1 MSESSRIKEMLRSPK
16 AMLQFQLTGQL
27 PSLPPREKPSPL
39 AALLLSLSQR
49 ELLLVRNLMVGP
61 DLGYQGQRT
70 FANGA
75 QALNWVYTKHA
86 SQHTPADSW
95 RNRRF
100 EQLSKPISLEQL
112 LKQCSPPPP
121 LDQFRKR

>member
-1 MSESSRIKEMLRSPK
+1 MSESSRINAMLRSPK

-39 AALLLSLSQR
+39 AALLLSLSPR
-49 ELLLVRNLMVGP
+49 ELLQVRNLKVGP

-75 QALNWVYTKHA
+75 QALNWVYPKHA
-86 SQHTPADSW
+86 PQHTPADSW

-100 EQLSKPISLEQL
+100 EQQPRTISLEQL
-112 LKQCSPPPP
+112 LAHCSPPPP
-121 LDQFRKR
+121 MDQFRNR